1 MLSGIALAILLLS
14 ALCAHGSL
22 STYWLASGTADWSS
36 PSSWNNG
43 VPTSAANAYVGN
55 NATATLTT
63 AGVCSGAYVG
73 QYGSFYKGTGVL
85 TISGS
90 GSLTT
95 GGIFFIGVVNA
106 GTVNQNAGVVT
117 VNGSYLAVEAT
128 GSSYNLGGG
137 LLSVPGDSAYEAIG
151 FNATG
156 TGAFSQTGGTNSA
169 VTEYI
174 GDGVASPIN
183 TVGTY
188 SQSDGLNTV
197 TTLSIGTLGSVS
209 GFGYLTT
216 GTYTQ
221 TGGST
226 SAGP

>member
-1 MLSGIALAILLLS
+1 MRFYRIFRLIVVPSRPGLLSGIALAILLLS
-14 ALCAHGSL
+14 ASGAHGSL

-137 LLSVPGDSAYEAIG
+137 LLSVPGTAPMKPSDSMPPARAP
-151 FNATG
+151 
-156 TGAFSQTGGTNSA
+156 SA
-169 VTEYI
+169 KPAGPT
-174 GDGVASPIN
+174 APSP
-183 TVGTY
+183 
-188 SQSDGLNTV
+188 S
-197 TTLSIGTLGSVS
+197 TLG
-209 GFGYLTT
+209 TE
-216 GTYTQ
+216 
-221 TGGST
+221 
-226 SAGP
+226 